1 MRGNVCLRVD
11 VCWLIWLIFDGC
23 CIFSYIMKQLEISAL
38 DLLLLSNTEL
48 LIVVSMNVYIR
59 IRWTLPLSPSNI
71 HPRLYRSIDYMF
83 FSSIL
88 AHHRPTKISK
98 KKKNML
104 RSYKSSSFFSKSDGC
119 FVFHNNHVTTSGKDF
134 WEFVAWKY
142 PGPQGSSWKYP
153 GDLNRSGR
161 WSWGSQWIPPG
172 FSIGLQG
179 LAPASSCL
187 GYILYMGIILHSYI
201 YMCGW

>member
-88 AHHRPTKISK
+88 AHHRPTKISTK
-98 KKKNML
+98 KHVEIIQIFEFFFQFGWVFGISRQSCHNFRKRLLGML
-104 RSYKSSSFFSKSDGC
+104 GLEVSR
-119 FVFHNNHVTTSGKDF
+119 TTRIILEVSRRF
-134 WEFVAWKY
+134 EF
-142 PGPQGSSWKYP
+142 
-153 GDLNRSGR
+153 LSGR
-161 WSWGSQWIPPG
+161 WSWGNQWKPPG
-172 FSIGLQG
+172 FSSCLQG
-179 LAPASSCL
+179 LAFASSCL